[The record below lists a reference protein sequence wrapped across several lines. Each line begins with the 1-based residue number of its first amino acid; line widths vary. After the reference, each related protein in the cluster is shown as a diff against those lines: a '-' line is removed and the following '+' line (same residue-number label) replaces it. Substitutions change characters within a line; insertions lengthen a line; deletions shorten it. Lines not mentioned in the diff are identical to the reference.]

1 MTLARLLYTARM
13 MKFRIISV
21 LSLSVVSLLPLSGG
35 GAQVGTRQ
43 QTISPVA
50 VAPFTPFL
58 YPADVAAYEIYG
70 YSWWERSAGT
80 NQGRIALTPS
90 VPTGVTNQARLL
102 SFFSMSDIHI
112 TDKESP
118 AEVPYLGWSASFLDD
133 GEGGLNHAAYSPV
146 IFDTTHHLDAA
157 VRTINALHQLTPFDF
172 GLVLGDNGNASQF
185 NELRWFIDVMD
196 GQYIIPSSGAHAG
209 ATTIDY
215 QKPFQAAG
223 LNRSIP
229 WYEAI
234 GNHDQYWMGVGYPT
248 PKIQQAMISTNVLNI
263 STNGPLYP
271 GGSEGNGMYVGLVD
285 GTTRYGTVINWGLTA
300 QFATPPTV
308 VADTNRH
315 SVTSDVTSPTNYIN
329 EFFNST
335 SLPPGHGFSRGST
348 GSLAACYAFEPM
360 TNLPI
365 KVIVLDDTCKANQ
378 TNQLPT
384 FYGGGWVDTSRF
396 NWLTNEL
403 QKGQDADQLMIIAT
417 HIPISPQADLFDTN
431 IDSGFYASTTD
442 TNYDNV
448 VETNLIATLQRYP
461 NLILLMAG
469 HRHLNVVTPQPSPD
483 SNHPE
488 FGFWEVETPS
498 LRDFPR
504 QFRTWEILRN
514 SNNSI
519 SILTTDVDPVVE
531 IGTPAWNSL
540 GYAVGAYRIFGNGAL
555 DDTTSHTYN
564 AELIKTLTPRMQEK
578 ISHYGTA
585 LGHRLTI
592 DHDAKGVVINFL
604 GELQSADN
612 IRGPWSNVATNS
624 PYAASDANAAKFYR
638 ALETDFSFS
647 GSGSK

>member
-1 MTLARLLYTARM
+1 MDKVNEFVLYLARM
-13 MKFRIISV
+13 MKFRIT
-21 LSLSVVSLLPLSGG
+21 SVVSLSGLLFLPLSGG
-35 GAQVGTRQ
+35 GAQVGSRQ
-43 QTISPVA
+43 QTINPVA
-50 VAPFTPFL
+50 VAPYTPFL
-58 YPADVAAYEIYG
+58 YPADVAAYDIYG
-70 YSWWERSAGT
+70 YSWWEWSGGT
-80 NQGRIALTPS
+80 NQGRIALAPS

-118 AEVPYLGWSASFLDD
+118 AEAPYLGWSANFLDD
-133 GEGGLNHAAYSPV
+133 GMGGLNHAAYSPV
-146 IFDTTHHLDAA
+146 IFDTTHHLDTA

-172 GLVLGDNGNASQF
+172 GLVLGDNCNASQF

-196 GQYIIPSSGAHAG
+196 GQHIIPSSGAHVG

-223 LNRSIP
+223 LDRSIP

-248 PKIQQAMISTNVLNI
+248 PKIQQAMIGTNVLNI

-285 GTTRYGTVINWGLTA
+285 GTTKYGTVIKWGLSG

-315 SVTSDVTSPTNYIN
+315 SLTADVTSPTNYIN

-335 SLPPGHGFSRGST
+335 SLPLGHGFSRGST
-348 GSLAACYAFEPM
+348 GSLAACYAFEPV

-378 TNQLPT
+378 TNQFPT
-384 FYGGGWVDTSRF
+384 FYGGGWVDTVRF

-431 IDSGFYASTTD
+431 IVSGFYASTTD

-461 NLILLMAG
+461 NLMLLMAG

-504 QFRTWEILRN
+504 QFRTWEIRRN
-514 SNNSI
+514 NDNSI

-531 IGTPAWNSL
+531 MGTPAWNSL

-555 DDTTSHTYN
+555 DDATSHTYN
-564 AELIKTLTPRMQEK
+564 AELIKTLTPRMREK

-585 LGHRLTI
+585 LGHRLAI
-592 DHDAKGVVINFL
+592 AHDANGVAINFL

-612 IRGPWSNVATNS
+612 VLGPWSNVATNS
-624 PYAASDANAAKFYR
+624 PYAASTAKAAKFYR
-638 ALETDFSFS
+638 AVE
-647 GSGSK
+647 